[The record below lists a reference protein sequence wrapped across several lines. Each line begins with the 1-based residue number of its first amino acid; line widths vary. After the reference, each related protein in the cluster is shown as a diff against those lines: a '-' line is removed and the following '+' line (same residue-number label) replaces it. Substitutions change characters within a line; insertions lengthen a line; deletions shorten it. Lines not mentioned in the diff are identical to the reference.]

1 MKVDIFNFD
10 LPRDLIAKKSAD
22 PKDSAELLII
32 NGSSLYS
39 KQIHN
44 LPELFNEGDLFIVN
58 DTKVITSRV
67 EGKLDNKK
75 IEITFLEEIKN
86 KIWRALVKPAKKVKP
101 GDKVNLYDKHILKVI
116 EKKNDGEIL
125 FDVQLKKQ
133 KFINLLNLYGQ
144 LPLPPYLKNNNM
156 EDPYDEYQTIFASKE
171 GAVASPT
178 AGLHFTKELLSAFI
192 KKNILIEKITLH
204 IGSGTFLPVKSDNIN
219 QHSMHEE
226 VFEISKNTAK
236 KINSVKKNGGKIIAV
251 GTTVLRALESSIDKN
266 GDVKANK
273 GSTNLFITPKS
284 KIITTDYLLTN
295 FHLPKSTLFI
305 LVCSYAGIKVM
316 KNAYEYAIKNKF
328 KFYSLGDACL
338 IKKDN

>member
-116 EKKNDGEIL
+116 EKK
-125 FDVQLKKQ
+125 K
-133 KFINLLNLYGQ
+133 
-144 LPLPPYLKNNNM
+144 
-156 EDPYDEYQTIFASKE
+156 
-171 GAVASPT
+171 
-178 AGLHFTKELLSAFI
+178 
-192 KKNILIEKITLH
+192 
-204 IGSGTFLPVKSDNIN
+204 
-219 QHSMHEE
+219 
-226 VFEISKNTAK
+226 
-236 KINSVKKNGGKIIAV
+236 
-251 GTTVLRALESSIDKN
+251 
-266 GDVKANK
+266 
-273 GSTNLFITPKS
+273 
-284 KIITTDYLLTN
+284 
-295 FHLPKSTLFI
+295 
-305 LVCSYAGIKVM
+305 
-316 KNAYEYAIKNKF
+316 
-328 KFYSLGDACL
+328 
-338 IKKDN
+338 